1 MRALCTTT
9 KTTRKNKSTN
19 KMSSSSDEEEEDEE
33 EDQREESE
41 EEEEEEDSDS
51 EYRHS
56 QDDDGENFIREQNVK
71 ALRDGLPLSKIRY
84 ASVLSNLKPPEPDE
98 VILKRHF
105 APLVPGGALQTGTF
119 LVCLFVCFLA
129 RSEEGSRFWIFERF
143 FFVRRPKRRVF
154 WVPTF
159 EKKSTS
165 SLSLSVSSLFVVIA
179 FIRHFSSDDS
189 ISKTFSFSVTQLGY
203 KERFSLGKYSSRS
216 DRSSK
221 SSCRELSRPTR
232 TRKISCSQKASKS
245 WCCGKTRIRKE
256 KRRRVRYLR

>member
-1 MRALCTTT
+1 MKGTNRLRKKKRFFRKNFKKPKTPFAHFFLQNTHTVRALCTTT

-19 KMSSSSDEEEEDEE
+19 KMSSSRTRRKKTRKKTSG
-33 EDQREESE
+33 EESE

-119 LVCLFVCFLA
+119 LVCLLVCFLF
-129 RSEEGSRFWIFERF
+129 R
-143 FFVRRPKRRVF
+143 
-154 WVPTF
+154 
-159 EKKSTS
+159 
-165 SLSLSVSSLFVVIA
+165 A
-179 FIRHFSSDDS
+179 FGGGES
-189 ISKTFSFSVTQLGY
+189 ILDF
-203 KERFSLGKYSSRS
+203 
-216 DRSSK
+216 
-221 SSCRELSRPTR
+221 
-232 TRKISCSQKASKS
+232 
-245 WCCGKTRIRKE
+245 
-256 KRRRVRYLR
+256 

>member
-1 MRALCTTT
+1 
-9 KTTRKNKSTN
+9 
-19 KMSSSSDEEEEDEE
+19 MSSSSDEEEEDEE

-119 LVCLFVCFLA
+119 LVCLLRFVS
-129 RSEEGSRFWIFERF
+129 RVRWRSRFWIFERF
-143 FFVRRPKRRVF
+143 FFVRRFQVF

-159 EKKSTS
+159 EKKKAHHLFLSLFLLCS
-165 SLSLSVSSLFVVIA
+165 SLLRCL
-179 FIRHFSSDDS
+179 HFSSDDS

-232 TRKISCSQKASKS
+232 TRKISCSQKAWKS

-256 KRRRVRYLR
+256 KSRRVRYLR

>member
-19 KMSSSSDEEEEDEE
+19 KMSSSSEEEEE
-33 EDQREESE
+33 EDQREEESEE

-119 LVCLFVCFLA
+119 LVCLL
-129 RSEEGSRFWIFERF
+129 R
-143 FFVRRPKRRVF
+143 
-154 WVPTF
+154 
-159 EKKSTS
+159 
-165 SLSLSVSSLFVVIA
+165 LVS
-179 FIRHFSSDDS
+179 
-189 ISKTFSFSVTQLGY
+189 
-203 KERFSLGKYSSRS
+203 
-216 DRSSK
+216 
-221 SSCRELSRPTR
+221 
-232 TRKISCSQKASKS
+232 
-245 WCCGKTRIRKE
+245 
-256 KRRRVRYLR
+256 RVR

>member
-1 MRALCTTT
+1 
-9 KTTRKNKSTN
+9 
-19 KMSSSSDEEEEDEE
+19 MSSGDEEEEDEE
-33 EDQREESE
+33 DQREESEEE

-56 QDDDGENFIREQNVK
+56 QDDDENFIREQNVK

-119 LVCLFVCFLA
+119 LVCLLRFVS
-129 RSEEGSRFWIFERF
+129 RVRWRSRFWIFERF

-179 FIRHFSSDDS
+179 FILHFSSDDS

-221 SSCRELSRPTR
+221 SSCRESSRPTR

>member
-1 MRALCTTT
+1 
-9 KTTRKNKSTN
+9 
-19 KMSSSSDEEEEDEE
+19 MSSSSDEEEEDEE

-119 LVCLFVCFLA
+119 LVCLLRFVS
-129 RSEEGSRFWIFERF
+129 RVRERSRFWIFERF

-165 SLSLSVSSLFVVIA
+165 SLSLSLSSLFVAIA
-179 FIRHFSSDDS
+179 LFTIQF
-189 ISKTFSFSVTQLGY
+189 
-203 KERFSLGKYSSRS
+203 
-216 DRSSK
+216 
-221 SSCRELSRPTR
+221 
-232 TRKISCSQKASKS
+232 
-245 WCCGKTRIRKE
+245 
-256 KRRRVRYLR
+256 

>member
-9 KTTRKNKSTN
+9 KTTRKKKSTN
-19 KMSSSSDEEEEDEE
+19 KMSSSSEEEE
-33 EDQREESE
+33 EDQREESEEE

-119 LVCLFVCFLA
+119 LVCLFVCFLL
-129 RSEEGSRFWIFERF
+129 R
-143 FFVRRPKRRVF
+143 
-154 WVPTF
+154 
-159 EKKSTS
+159 
-165 SLSLSVSSLFVVIA
+165 A
-179 FIRHFSSDDS
+179 FGGGES
-189 ISKTFSFSVTQLGY
+189 ILDF
-203 KERFSLGKYSSRS
+203 
-216 DRSSK
+216 
-221 SSCRELSRPTR
+221 
-232 TRKISCSQKASKS
+232 
-245 WCCGKTRIRKE
+245 
-256 KRRRVRYLR
+256 

>member
-1 MRALCTTT
+1 
-9 KTTRKNKSTN
+9 
-19 KMSSSSDEEEEDEE
+19 MSSSSSEEEEEEDEE
-33 EDQREESE
+33 EDQREEESE
-41 EEEEEEDSDS
+41 EEEEEEDADS

-119 LVCLFVCFLA
+119 LVCLLRFVSRVRE
-129 RSEEGSRFWIFERF
+129 RSQFWIFERF

-159 EKKSTS
+159 EKKAHHLFLSLFLLCS
-165 SLSLSVSSLFVVIA
+165 SLLRCLQ
-179 FIRHFSSDDS
+179 FSSDDS
-189 ISKTFSFSVTQLGY
+189 ISKTFSFSVIQLGY

-216 DRSSK
+216 DRS
-221 SSCRELSRPTR
+221 
-232 TRKISCSQKASKS
+232 
-245 WCCGKTRIRKE
+245 
-256 KRRRVRYLR
+256 

>member
-19 KMSSSSDEEEEDEE
+19 KMSSSSEEEEEDEE
-33 EDQREESE
+33 EDQREEESEE

-56 QDDDGENFIREQNVK
+56 QDDDDGENFIREQNVK

-119 LVCLFVCFLA
+119 LVCLLRFVS
-129 RSEEGSRFWIFERF
+129 RVRWRSRFWIFERF
-143 FFVRRPKRRVF
+143 FFVRRFQSFGCPLL
-154 WVPTF
+154 
-159 EKKSTS
+159 KKKAHHLFLSLFLLCS
-165 SLSLSVSSLFVVIA
+165 SLLRCL
-179 FIRHFSSDDS
+179 HFSSDDS
-189 ISKTFSFSVTQLGY
+189 ISKTFSFSVIQLGY

-216 DRSSK
+216 DRS
-221 SSCRELSRPTR
+221 
-232 TRKISCSQKASKS
+232 
-245 WCCGKTRIRKE
+245 
-256 KRRRVRYLR
+256 

>member
-19 KMSSSSDEEEEDEE
+19 KMSSSEEEEEEDEE

-119 LVCLFVCFLA
+119 LVCLLVCFLF
-129 RSEEGSRFWIFERF
+129 R
-143 FFVRRPKRRVF
+143 
-154 WVPTF
+154 
-159 EKKSTS
+159 
-165 SLSLSVSSLFVVIA
+165 A
-179 FIRHFSSDDS
+179 FGGGES
-189 ISKTFSFSVTQLGY
+189 ILDF
-203 KERFSLGKYSSRS
+203 
-216 DRSSK
+216 
-221 SSCRELSRPTR
+221 
-232 TRKISCSQKASKS
+232 
-245 WCCGKTRIRKE
+245 
-256 KRRRVRYLR
+256 

>member
-1 MRALCTTT
+1 
-9 KTTRKNKSTN
+9 
-19 KMSSSSDEEEEDEE
+19 MSSSSDEEEEDEE

-119 LVCLFVCFLA
+119 LVCLLVCFLF
-129 RSEEGSRFWIFERF
+129 RGGGGGE
-143 FFVRRPKRRVF
+143 
-154 WVPTF
+154 
-159 EKKSTS
+159 
-165 SLSLSVSSLFVVIA
+165 
-179 FIRHFSSDDS
+179 S
-189 ISKTFSFSVTQLGY
+189 ILDF
-203 KERFSLGKYSSRS
+203 
-216 DRSSK
+216 
-221 SSCRELSRPTR
+221 
-232 TRKISCSQKASKS
+232 
-245 WCCGKTRIRKE
+245 
-256 KRRRVRYLR
+256 

>member
-1 MRALCTTT
+1 VRALCTTT

-51 EYRHS
+51 EYRP
-56 QDDDGENFIREQNVK
+56 QDDDDGENFIREQNVK

-119 LVCLFVCFLA
+119 LVCLLVCFLF
-129 RSEEGSRFWIFERF
+129 R
-143 FFVRRPKRRVF
+143 
-154 WVPTF
+154 
-159 EKKSTS
+159 
-165 SLSLSVSSLFVVIA
+165 A
-179 FIRHFSSDDS
+179 FGGGES
-189 ISKTFSFSVTQLGY
+189 ILDF
-203 KERFSLGKYSSRS
+203 
-216 DRSSK
+216 
-221 SSCRELSRPTR
+221 
-232 TRKISCSQKASKS
+232 
-245 WCCGKTRIRKE
+245 
-256 KRRRVRYLR
+256 

>member
-119 LVCLFVCFLA
+119 LVCLFVCFLF
-129 RSEEGSRFWIFERF
+129 R
-143 FFVRRPKRRVF
+143 
-154 WVPTF
+154 
-159 EKKSTS
+159 
-165 SLSLSVSSLFVVIA
+165 A
-179 FIRHFSSDDS
+179 FGGGES
-189 ISKTFSFSVTQLGY
+189 ILDF
-203 KERFSLGKYSSRS
+203 
-216 DRSSK
+216 
-221 SSCRELSRPTR
+221 
-232 TRKISCSQKASKS
+232 
-245 WCCGKTRIRKE
+245 
-256 KRRRVRYLR
+256 

>member
-33 EDQREESE
+33 EDQREESEE

-119 LVCLFVCFLA
+119 LVCLLVCFLF
-129 RSEEGSRFWIFERF
+129 R
-143 FFVRRPKRRVF
+143 
-154 WVPTF
+154 
-159 EKKSTS
+159 
-165 SLSLSVSSLFVVIA
+165 A
-179 FIRHFSSDDS
+179 FGGGES
-189 ISKTFSFSVTQLGY
+189 ILDF
-203 KERFSLGKYSSRS
+203 
-216 DRSSK
+216 
-221 SSCRELSRPTR
+221 
-232 TRKISCSQKASKS
+232 
-245 WCCGKTRIRKE
+245 
-256 KRRRVRYLR
+256 